1 MNFENNVVSHKFYVW
16 KINNCLNR
24 LYISTSLFKL
34 ISSTFKLEKEVE
46 DSLEVYQAVQA
57 GNVLYVSGSLGLDEK
72 TLKPVEGGAAAEA
85 RQSLKNIHAI
95 LKHAGTSFD
104 KIAKTT
110 VLLND
115 INNAKFVNEVY
126 QEFVKEP
133 YPARSTYQVAKLPL
147 DALVEIEVIAIVE
160 E

>member
-1 MNFENNVVSHKFYVW
+1 M
-16 KINNCLNR
+16 
-24 LYISTSLFKL
+24 
-34 ISSTFKLEKEVE
+34 E
-46 DSLEVYQAVQA
+46 DGDPSQFSILGMGTPLGHSIQWWSNGGTQAVQA

-72 TLKPVEGGAAAEA
+72 TMKPVEGGAAAEA

-110 VLLND
+110 VLLSD

-160 E
+160 